1 MKNRQTEA
9 FPHAASQLTFFL
21 SRELK
26 DRTAVK
32 GTRVAAAAGSAGWV
46 ERTSVVTVRIMM
58 KDFFGHPEEEVE
70 LMTVYREVVSKSSF
84 AFSQFFRI
92 IF

>member
-58 KDFFGHPEEEVE
+58 KDFFGHPRGGGGADD
-70 LMTVYREVVSKSSF
+70 REVVF
-84 AFSQFFRI
+84 CLI
-92 IF
+92 ILIRVI